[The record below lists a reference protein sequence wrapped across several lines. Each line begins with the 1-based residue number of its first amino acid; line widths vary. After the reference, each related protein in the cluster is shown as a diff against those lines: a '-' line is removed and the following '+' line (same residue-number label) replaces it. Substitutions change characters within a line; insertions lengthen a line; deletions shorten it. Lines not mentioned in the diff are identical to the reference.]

1 MRQFLFRSN
10 MKRRNFGYPLALLSG
25 FLFVMFLVSCSKEGP
40 AGAEGPAG
48 PPGPKGEGVADGV
61 IYSDWLDVKYKPDT
75 IHTAGGSIDTIGYY
89 ADIEVPKLTKE
100 MLSIADVKAYINS
113 SDNTDPE
120 IYSLP
125 YTSIGGLFIQM
136 SAYENTISLYSNA
149 DVSTVLDN
157 KGKKYQQYRYMIVPG
172 NAKANSAAQVKWP
185 EYETVKAYLKL
196 ND

>member
-1 MRQFLFRSN
+1 
-10 MKRRNFGYPLALLSG
+10 MKRRTLSSPLVLLSG
-25 FLFVMFLVSCSKEGP
+25 LLFVMFLVSCSKEGP

-113 SDNTDPE
+113 SDITDPV

-125 YTSIGGLFIQM
+125 YSSGNGLYIQM
-136 SAYENTISLYSNA
+136 SAYEKTISLYSNG
-149 DVSTVLDN
+149 DVGTVLDN
-157 KGKKYQQYRYMIVPG
+157 KGKKFQQYRYMIVPG